1 MIHEYTIRIIGEYDI
16 LVLSPQMIA
25 QLIRKIKTSD
35 SKELVISAEEILP
48 QGYSEYL
55 AHVIGSNLDI
65 HQENEVYKII
75 AGQIDKLKINEQK
88 CFDKVGFTTEPN
100 DIHFMLDT
108 NDYFYIDK
116 TMLIK
121 DWWDIVW
128 NVKKMFRWAGLL
140 CAGHSP
146 ASLFEVWRAFY

>member
-108 NDYFYIDK
+108 NDYFY
-116 TMLIK
+116 ML
-121 DWWDIVW
+121 
-128 NVKKMFRWAGLL
+128 VKEKKSSFSYVYKELNGKSVKVTLIYQ
-140 CAGHSP
+140 HS
-146 ASLFEVWRAFY
+146 ASDM

>member
-1 MIHEYTIRIIGEYDI
+1 
-16 LVLSPQMIA
+16 MIA
-25 QLIRKIKTSD
+25 QLIRKIKISD

-55 AHVIGSNLDI
+55 THVIESNLDI

-75 AGQIDKLKINEQK
+75 AGQIDKLKVNEQK

-108 NDYFYIDK
+108 NDYFY
-116 TMLIK
+116 ML
-121 DWWDIVW
+121 
-128 NVKKMFRWAGLL
+128 VKEKKSSFSYVYKELNGKSVKVTLIYQ
-140 CAGHSP
+140 HP
-146 ASLFEVWRAFY
+146 ASDM

>member
-100 DIHFMLDT
+100 DIQFMLDT
-108 NDYFYIDK
+108 NDYFY
-116 TMLIK
+116 ML
-121 DWWDIVW
+121 
-128 NVKKMFRWAGLL
+128 VKEKKSSFSYVYKELNGKSVKVTLIYQ
-140 CAGHSP
+140 HP
-146 ASLFEVWRAFY
+146 ASDM

>member
-1 MIHEYTIRIIGEYDI
+1 MIYEYTIRIIGEYDI

-55 AHVIGSNLDI
+55 AHVIESNLDI

-75 AGQIDKLKINEQK
+75 AGQIDKLKINEKK

-108 NDYFYIDK
+108 NDYFY
-116 TMLIK
+116 ML
-121 DWWDIVW
+121 
-128 NVKKMFRWAGLL
+128 VKEKKSSFSYVYKELNGKSVKVTLIYQ
-140 CAGHSP
+140 HP
-146 ASLFEVWRAFY
+146 ASDM

>member
-1 MIHEYTIRIIGEYDI
+1 
-16 LVLSPQMIA
+16 MIA

-108 NDYFYIDK
+108 NDYFY
-116 TMLIK
+116 ML
-121 DWWDIVW
+121 
-128 NVKKMFRWAGLL
+128 VKEKKSSFSYVYKELNGKSVKVTLIYQ
-140 CAGHSP
+140 HP
-146 ASLFEVWRAFY
+146 ASDM

>member
-108 NDYFYIDK
+108 NDYFY
-116 TMLIK
+116 ML
-121 DWWDIVW
+121 
-128 NVKKMFRWAGLL
+128 VKEKKSSFSYVYKELNGKSVKVTLIYQ
-140 CAGHSP
+140 HP
-146 ASLFEVWRAFY
+146 ASDM

>member
-1 MIHEYTIRIIGEYDI
+1 MIYEYTIRIIGEYDI

-25 QLIRKIKTSD
+25 QLIRKIKISD

-55 AHVIGSNLDI
+55 THVIESNLDI

-75 AGQIDKLKINEQK
+75 AGQIDKLKVNEQK

-108 NDYFYIDK
+108 NDYFY
-116 TMLIK
+116 ML
-121 DWWDIVW
+121 
-128 NVKKMFRWAGLL
+128 VKEKKSSFSYVYKELNGKSVKVTLIYQ
-140 CAGHSP
+140 HP
-146 ASLFEVWRAFY
+146 ASDM

>member
-55 AHVIGSNLDI
+55 THVIESNLDI

-75 AGQIDKLKINEQK
+75 AGQIDKLKVNEQK

-108 NDYFYIDK
+108 NDYFY
-116 TMLIK
+116 ML
-121 DWWDIVW
+121 
-128 NVKKMFRWAGLL
+128 VKEKKSSFSYVYKELNGKSVKVTLIYQ
-140 CAGHSP
+140 HP
-146 ASLFEVWRAFY
+146 ASDM